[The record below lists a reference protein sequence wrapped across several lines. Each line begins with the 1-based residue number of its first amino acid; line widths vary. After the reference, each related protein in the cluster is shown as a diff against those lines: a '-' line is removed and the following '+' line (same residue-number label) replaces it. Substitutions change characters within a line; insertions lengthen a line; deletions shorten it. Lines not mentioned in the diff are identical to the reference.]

1 LQILSYRSEDSS
13 EIVHRGKGMIKN
25 LFFFLVS
32 GAGQLDI
39 SRNSRPKV
47 GIFKMFSDSKIDE
60 LSIFL

>member
-1 LQILSYRSEDSS
+1 
-13 EIVHRGKGMIKN
+13 MIKN